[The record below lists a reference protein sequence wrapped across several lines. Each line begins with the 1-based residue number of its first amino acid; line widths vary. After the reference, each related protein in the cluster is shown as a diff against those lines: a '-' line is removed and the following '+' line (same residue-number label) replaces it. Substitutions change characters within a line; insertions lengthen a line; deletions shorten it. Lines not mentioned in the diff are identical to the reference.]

1 MRLRS
6 FAAALTT
13 LAALACATTTSD
25 RAEAA
30 EGLKSFGVQAGF
42 SGVSGSEGQFGG
54 YGGAIAGTLGLG
66 DTFALIGNASFT
78 SNQVTAVG
86 GRSLVASQA
95 IGLRY
100 ALDVIQFVP
109 YVGVL
114 AASYE
119 LSGGGLASTQ
129 FKVGAQIALGVDYL
143 ASRKWLVGLELR
155 THALPNDIV
164 SSPSN
169 PTPFYVTTFVKV
181 EYVWGWF

>member
-1 MRLRS
+1 MLRFIPS
-6 FAAALTT
+6 ALAAAAS
-13 LAALACATTTSD
+13 LAAIALTPA
-25 RAEAA
+25 RADAA
-30 EGLKSFGVQAGF
+30 EGLKSVGVQAGF
-42 SGVSGSEGQFGG
+42 SGVTGSEGQFGG
-54 YGGAIAGTLGLG
+54 YGGAVAGTFGLG

-78 SNQVTAVG
+78 SNQVTATG

-119 LSGGGLASTQ
+119 LTGGGLATPQ
-129 FKVGAQIALGVDYL
+129 YKFGAQIALGVDYL
-143 ASRKWLVGLELR
+143 VSRKWLVGLELR
-155 THALPNDIV
+155 THALPNDIL

-169 PTPFYVTTFVKV
+169 PTPFYMTSFVKL